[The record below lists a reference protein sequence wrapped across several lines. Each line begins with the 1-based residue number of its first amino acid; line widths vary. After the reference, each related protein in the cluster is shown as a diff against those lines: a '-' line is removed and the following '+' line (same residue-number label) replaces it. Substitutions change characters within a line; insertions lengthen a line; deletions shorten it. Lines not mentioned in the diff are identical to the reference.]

1 MLARDDMCP
10 ISFVKQIWFR
20 TCFSFPNSLKNCDG
34 SHYYFMSSI
43 LWDFFGAFFSGEMQ
57 TLINVS
63 VFLGI
68 YDLVKSLNEEMTIY
82 SIGSLLLAPTMNKAI
97 PFKNKEYRFSNSPW
111 NFLKIARFSKS
122 VGRQGSNI
130 KSFCKT
136 LYCYQMILSLSL
148 ASKTLST
155 QNSLH
160 FMTNHKTLFIPK
172 DIKINF

>member
-10 ISFVKQIWFR
+10 ISFVKQIWFH

-43 LWDFFGAFFSGEMQ
+43 SWDFWSLFSREMQ

-63 VFLGI
+63 VSLGI
-68 YDLVKSLNEEMTIY
+68 YVVVKSLNEEMTIY
-82 SIGSLLLAPTMNKAI
+82 SIGSLLLAPSMNKAI
-97 PFKNKEYRFSNSPW
+97 QFRNKEYRFSNSSW
-111 NFLKIARFSKS
+111 KFLKIARFSQS

-136 LYCYQMILSLSL
+136 LYCYQMILSL

-160 FMTNHKTLFIPK
+160 FMTNHKTLFIRK